1 MPEDWDVPYSLTG
14 WTRKGERSP
23 GEFKQVS
30 TCIYAAII
38 QNICLFV
45 LASSVVTHQLLL
57 PLCLSKTA
65 WVVPSPKTE
74 KPKAPSLRLLE
85 QKQSTSPFEAEGKPL
100 HFNGFDHQKW

>member
-1 MPEDWDVPYSLTG
+1 MPEARDIPYPLTG

-23 GEFKQVS
+23 GEFKQAS
-30 TCIYAAII
+30 MCIYAAII

-45 LASSVVTHQLLL
+45 LASSVVTHGLLL

-74 KPKAPSLRLLE
+74 KPKAPSLKLPGA
-85 QKQSTSPFEAEGKPL
+85 KAKHMPF
-100 HFNGFDHQKW
+100 